1 MEATGL
7 CPFSVYK
14 SHMLLTLR
22 RKVDHFFERVL
33 KIQVRF
39 AASTCIF

>member
-14 SHMLLTLR
+14 SHTLLTLR
-22 RKVDHFFERVL
+22 LEVDHFFERGL

-39 AASTCIF
+39 AARTCIF